1 MPNSDNQ
8 DGVHNKETRIYS
20 QVVGSG
26 GGAEQT
32 FADVAAAQAWFLTS
46 DALTVYDECA
56 TQIQWGLV
64 GNNKLKV
71 TYAFGTKGSGTA
83 EADDW
88 TAQFY
93 SRHNA
98 LWNAKKGPF
107 NVTAMTFNEGALD
120 NDEATVTAAGHNF
133 VVGDKVCFDSLGGF
147 SGTEAEGN
155 MNECVQ
161 IPVVAVNGD
170 KFQTDVT
177 DNASQSY
184 TSGGTV
190 SKFANNWSKNVCT
203 FATSDDHLF

>member
-1 MPNSDNQ
+1 
-8 DGVHNKETRIYS
+8 
-20 QVVGSG
+20 
-26 GGAEQT
+26 
-32 FADVAAAQAWFLTS
+32 
-46 DALTVYDECA
+46 
-56 TQIQWGLV
+56 
-64 GNNKLKV
+64 
-71 TYAFGTKGSGTA
+71 
-83 EADDW
+83 
-88 TAQFY
+88 
-93 SRHNA
+93 
-98 LWNAKKGPF
+98 
-107 NVTAMTFNEGALD
+107 MTFNEGALD

-161 IPVVAVNGD
+161 IPVVAVDGD